1 MTVGKKSGLLK
12 GWEDIL
18 PALASGGEGTMMDE
32 VTSTRLD
39 VCCICGEKRLSPDLV
54 FEERPSGDSGCSQE
68 WPYCLACWFNMSQLR
83 KQELH
88 LDKLFDELEI

>member
-1 MTVGKKSGLLK
+1 MTVGKEYRLPE

-18 PALASGGEGTMMDE
+18 PVLAAGGEGTMMDE
-32 VTSTRLD
+32 PTSSRSD

-54 FEERPSGDSGCSQE
+54 FEERPSGDSGGSEE

-88 LDKLFDELEI
+88 LEKLFDKLEI